1 MEFSAQQI
9 ADFLNGEVVGNK
21 NIKVNNFSK
30 IEEGKHG
37 TLTFLANPKYTHYIY
52 ETKADIVLV
61 NRSFKPEHNVEA
73 TMIKVDDAYQAISQ
87 LFTLIEKF
95 KPQKVGISAKSD
107 IAAST
112 TLGDDVFVGA
122 FVTIGENC
130 TIGNN
135 VKIYPNTQIG
145 DNVSIGEGSIIYANV
160 SIYQH
165 CVLGKNNIIHS
176 GAVIGADGFGFA
188 PDEQGH
194 YSKIPQ
200 IGNVVLGDDVEI
212 GANST
217 IDRATMGSTIVAD
230 GTKIDNLVQIAHNVE
245 VGTHTAIAAQT
256 GIAGSTKVGKRCVF
270 GGQVGITGHATIADG
285 TILGAQTGVSGSIKE
300 PNKVWIG
307 SPMLPVDTFRRSS
320 VIIRKLPELAQ
331 KINTIE
337 RELQT
342 LKESNTIPSLK

>member
-9 ADFLNGEVVGNK
+9 ADFLKGEIVGNK
-21 NIKVNNFSK
+21 DVRVNNFSK
-30 IEEGKHG
+30 IEEGKRG

-61 NRSFKPEHNVEA
+61 NRSFEPEHKVEA
-73 TMIKVDDAYQAISQ
+73 TMIKVDDAYKAIGQ
-87 LFTLIEKF
+87 LLTLVDKY
-95 KPQKVGISAKSD
+95 KPQKIGISAKAD
-107 IAAST
+107 IATSA
-112 TLGDDVFVGA
+112 TLGNDVFVGA
-122 FVTIGENC
+122 FVTIGANC

-135 VKIYPNTQIG
+135 VKIYPNTQID

-160 SIYQH
+160 SIYQN

-212 GANST
+212 GANAS
-217 IDRATMGSTIVAD
+217 IDRATMGSTFIAD
-230 GTKIDNLVQIAHNVE
+230 GVKIDNLVQIAHNVE
-245 VGTHTAIAAQT
+245 VGAHTAIAAQT

-300 PNKVWIG
+300 SNKIWIG

-331 KINTIE
+331 KVNTIE

-342 LKESNTIPSLK
+342 LKGS

>member
-9 ADFLNGEVVGNK
+9 ADFLKGEVVGNK
-21 NIKVNNFSK
+21 DVKVNNFSK
-30 IEEGKHG
+30 IEEGKRG

-61 NRSFKPEHNVEA
+61 NRSFEPEHKVEA
-73 TMIKVDDAYQAISQ
+73 TMIKVDDAYQAIGQ
-87 LFTLIEKF
+87 LLTLVDKY
-95 KPQKVGISAKSD
+95 KPQKIGISEKAD
-107 IAAST
+107 IAASA
-112 TLGDDVFVGA
+112 TLGNDVFVGA

-135 VKIYPNTQIG
+135 VKIYPNSQID

-160 SIYQH
+160 SIYQN

-200 IGNVVLGDDVEI
+200 IGNVVLGNDVEI
-212 GANST
+212 GANTT
-217 IDRATMGSTIVAD
+217 IDRATMGSTIISD
-230 GTKIDNLVQIAHNVE
+230 GVKIDNLVQIAHNVE
-245 VGTHTAIAAQT
+245 VGANTAIAAQT
-256 GIAGSTKVGKRCVF
+256 GIAGSTKVGRRCVF
-270 GGQVGITGHATIADG
+270 GGQVGITGHVTIADG
-285 TILGAQTGVSGSIKE
+285 TTLGAQTGVPGSIKE

-307 SPMLPVDTFRRSS
+307 SPMLKVDTFRRSS
-320 VIIRKLPELAQ
+320 VIIRKLPELVQ
-331 KINTIE
+331 KINALE
-337 RELQT
+337 RELQD
-342 LKESNTIPSLK
+342 LKRES

>member
-9 ADFLNGEVVGNK
+9 ADFLKGEIVGNK
-21 NIKVNNFSK
+21 DVRVNNFSK
-30 IEEGKHG
+30 IEEGKRG

-61 NRSFKPEHNVEA
+61 NRSFEPEHKVEA
-73 TMIKVDDAYQAISQ
+73 TMIKVDDAYQAIGQ
-87 LFTLIEKF
+87 LLTLVDKY
-95 KPQKVGISAKSD
+95 KPQKVGISEKAD
-107 IAAST
+107 IAASA
-112 TLGDDVFVGA
+112 TLGNDVFVGA

-135 VKIYPNTQIG
+135 VKIYPNTQID

-160 SIYQH
+160 SIYH
-165 CVLGKNNIIHS
+165 NCVLGKNNIIHS

-200 IGNVVLGDDVEI
+200 IGNVVLGNDVEI
-212 GANST
+212 GANTT
-217 IDRATMGSTIVAD
+217 IDRATMGSTIISD
-230 GTKIDNLVQIAHNVE
+230 GVKIDNLVQIAHNVE
-245 VGTHTAIAAQT
+245 VGANTAIAAQT
-256 GIAGSTKVGKRCVF
+256 GIAGSTKVGRRCVF
-270 GGQVGITGHATIADG
+270 GGQVGITGHVTIADG
-285 TILGAQTGVSGSIKE
+285 TTLGAQTGVPGSIKE

-307 SPMLPVDTFRRSS
+307 SPMLQVDTFRRSS

-331 KINTIE
+331 KINALE
-337 RELQT
+337 RELQD
-342 LKESNTIPSLK
+342 LKRES

>member
-9 ADFLNGEVVGNK
+9 ADFLKGEVVGNK
-21 NIKVNNFSK
+21 DVKVNNFSK
-30 IEEGKHG
+30 IEEGKRG

-61 NRSFKPEHNVEA
+61 NRSFEPEHKVEA
-73 TMIKVDDAYQAISQ
+73 TMIKVDDAYQAIGQ
-87 LFTLIEKF
+87 LLTLVDKY
-95 KPQKVGISAKSD
+95 KPQKIGISEKAD
-107 IAAST
+107 IAASA
-112 TLGDDVFVGA
+112 TLGNDVFVGA

-135 VKIYPNTQIG
+135 VKIYPNSQID

-160 SIYQH
+160 SIYQN

-200 IGNVVLGDDVEI
+200 IGNVVLGNDVEI
-212 GANST
+212 GANTT
-217 IDRATMGSTIVAD
+217 IDRATMGSTIIAD
-230 GTKIDNLVQIAHNVE
+230 GVKIDNLVQIAHNVE
-245 VGTHTAIAAQT
+245 VGANTAIAAQT
-256 GIAGSTKVGKRCVF
+256 GIAGSTKVGRRCVF
-270 GGQVGITGHATIADG
+270 GGQVGITGHVTIADG
-285 TILGAQTGVSGSIKE
+285 TTLGAQTGVPGSIKE

-307 SPMLPVDTFRRSS
+307 SPMLKVDTFRRSS
-320 VIIRKLPELAQ
+320 VIIRKLPELVQ
-331 KINTIE
+331 KINALE
-337 RELQT
+337 RELQD
-342 LKESNTIPSLK
+342 LKRES